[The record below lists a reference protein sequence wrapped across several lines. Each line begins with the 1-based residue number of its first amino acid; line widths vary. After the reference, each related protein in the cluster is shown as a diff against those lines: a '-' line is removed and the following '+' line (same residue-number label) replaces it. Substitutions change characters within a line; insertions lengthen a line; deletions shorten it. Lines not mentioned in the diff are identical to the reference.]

1 MSELFKTQC
10 HQYVDVTDPVKRLEL
25 VHAIERGINTWEL
38 RPEWLT
44 RLVDELKGQHGQNK
58 H

>member
-10 HQYVDVTDPVKRLEL
+10 HQYVDITDPVRRLEL

-44 RLVDELKGQHGQNK
+44 RLVDEMKEAKNG
-58 H
+58 